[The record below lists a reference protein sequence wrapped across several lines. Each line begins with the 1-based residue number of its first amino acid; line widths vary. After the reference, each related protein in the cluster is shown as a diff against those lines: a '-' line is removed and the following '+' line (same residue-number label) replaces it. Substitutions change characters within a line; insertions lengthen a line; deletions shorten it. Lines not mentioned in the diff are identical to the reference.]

1 MGGRPGRAHP
11 TSGRPSTCACSDAP
25 CVAASAVAAHAGW
38 RRALPCA
45 CATLGRRRDA
55 AGIRGD
61 IGQCAGGGLFRSA
74 MRACRPLLCPCGG
87 SSQASRH
94 CPSSPPR
101 PHAWPP
107 DGRQRSCSTRNG
119 SMRRAAARAGL
130 EPPPLPGGGGRGGAC
145 TQPLHAQDL
154 NRLPSLP
161 AEPACARR
169 RPCKAA
175 CPAGLA
181 KARVGPARAP
191 SRPLQNRPA
200 GALPAR
206 CRAVRGSFSRLCAS
220 AAGAQPRGRETRRRA
235 RHS

>member
-1 MGGRPGRAHP
+1 MRA
-11 TSGRPSTCACSDAP
+11 RSDAP
-25 CVAASAVAAHAGW
+25 CSAAAVAAAPAGW

-45 CATLGRRRDA
+45 CATLGRRRGA

-87 SSQASRH
+87 SSQAGQPALPVLAAPAA
-94 CPSSPPR
+94 CAAAGR
-101 PHAWPP
+101 PAAI
-107 DGRQRSCSTRNG
+107 
-119 SMRRAAARAGL
+119 RAARGT
-130 EPPPLPGGGGRGGAC
+130 GRCAE
-145 TQPLHAQDL
+145 PLHAQDL